1 MLILPF
7 TYFEFDPDQSLFLN
21 IYKTFLE
28 EWIFWQDFTVFSDLL
43 YIKLNA
49 DHSFLLIKLSW
60 YALTLK
66 TKCFWLITQYM
77 CMKTRQEIIWMHFM
91 PFVFWRCDKLLL
103 NCTRFDNNCAF
114 ISVQYSITSIH
125 QFLTIM
131 LSIWTL
137 LQFSNCMYQM
147 QKLCW

>member
-7 TYFEFDPDQSLFLN
+7 TYSEFDPDQSLFLN

-43 YIKLNA
+43 YIKLSA

>member
-7 TYFEFDPDQSLFLN
+7 TYFEFDSDQSLFLN

-43 YIKLNA
+43 YIKLSA

>member
-43 YIKLNA
+43 YIKLSA

-91 PFVFWRCDKLLL
+91 PFVFWRCGKLLL

-114 ISVQYSITSIH
+114 ISLQYSITSIH

>member
-43 YIKLNA
+43 YIKFSA
-49 DHSFLLIKLSW
+49 DHSVLLVKLSG

-66 TKCFWLITQYM
+66 TKCFWFITKYM
-77 CMKTRQEIIWMHFM
+77 SMKIRQEIVWMHFM
-91 PFVFWRCDKLLL
+91 PLVFWRCDKLLL
-103 NCTRFDNNCAF
+103 NCTWLDNNCAF
-114 ISVQYSITSIH
+114 ISVQYSITSNQ
-125 QFLTIM
+125 QFLTSCLIACTKCK
-131 LSIWTL
+131 S
-137 LQFSNCMYQM
+137 SVGSSV
-147 QKLCW
+147 

>member
-28 EWIFWQDFTVFSDLL
+28 EWIFWRDFTVFSDLL
-43 YIKLNA
+43 YIKLSA

>member
-43 YIKLNA
+43 YINLSA

>member
-43 YIKLNA
+43 YIKLSA

-91 PFVFWRCDKLLL
+91 PFVFWRCYKLLL

>member
-1 MLILPF
+1 MLIFPF

-43 YIKLNA
+43 YIKLSA

>member
-43 YIKLNA
+43 YIKLSA

-91 PFVFWRCDKLLL
+91 PFVFWECDKLLL